1 MARLTKAL
9 ATRPA
14 RADDC
19 QAIASLLASA
29 FLDSTADGTSLLD
42 PLVFEP
48 ERSLLAVDGNQIVA
62 HVGAYGRQLAV
73 PGNTCPAAHVAL
85 IAVAPAYRRQGL
97 LSGLMARQLAGLATR
112 RQAIAVLW
120 ASEGRIYHRYGFGLA
135 STRLD
140 VTADVRE
147 IGRLPAPGQW
157 LGQLR
162 DLSVSDGVGTARV
175 VYDNVWRARPGW
187 SERTDAWWRHLTAD
201 PPGRR
206 YGATPLRMLVA
217 EGPDGAKGYAIW
229 RATGQWSATGPAG
242 SVEVRE
248 MVADAADALRELWRF
263 LLGVDLTRTV
273 SYPFGSVDDPLLH
286 LVEEPRRLAG
296 ALADALWV
304 RVADLPTALAGRR
317 YRVPVDVVL
326 SVRDDLLPENA
337 GLWRL
342 SGDNSGATCAST
354 SAEPDMSLDV
364 RDLGAA
370 YLGGTRLAALAAA
383 ARIREHRRGALAAAD
398 AAFSWHEPPSAV
410 EMF

>member
-1 MARLTKAL
+1 LTQAL
-9 ATRPA
+9 TTRPA

-29 FLDSTADGTSLLD
+29 FLDSTADGKLLLD

-48 ERSLLAVDGNQIVA
+48 ERSLLAADGNQIVA
-62 HVGAYGRQLAV
+62 HVGAYGRHLAV

-97 LSGLMARQLAGLATR
+97 LSGLIRRQLAGLETR
-112 RQAIAVLW
+112 REAIAVLW

-140 VTADVRE
+140 ITADVRE

-157 LGQLR
+157 LGRLR
-162 DLSVSDGVGTARV
+162 DLPVADGVDAARV

-201 PPGRR
+201 PLGRR
-206 YGATPLRMLVA
+206 YGATALRILVA
-217 EGPDGAKGYAIW
+217 EGPDGAEGYAIW
-229 RATGQWSATGPAG
+229 RATGQWSATGPEG
-242 SVEVRE
+242 TVEVRE
-248 MVADAADALRELWRF
+248 MVTDAADSLRELWRF

-304 RVADLPTALAGRR
+304 RVADLPAALVGRR

-337 GLWRL
+337 GSWRL

-354 SAEPDMSLDV
+354 SAEPDMSLDI

-383 ARIREHRRGALAAAD
+383 GRIREHHKGALAAAD